1 MGFIA
6 VLIAKFLDPISF
18 ILAGLIGAACH
29 KQPRY
34 STIIIGFSVALLV
47 EIILASTQIG
57 RTFGMT
63 LHIGIM
69 ASSCHA
75 YIGWWIK
82 NRRKSR
88 SNKA

>member
-29 KQPRY
+29 NQPRY

-57 RTFGMT
+57 
-63 LHIGIM
+63 IM